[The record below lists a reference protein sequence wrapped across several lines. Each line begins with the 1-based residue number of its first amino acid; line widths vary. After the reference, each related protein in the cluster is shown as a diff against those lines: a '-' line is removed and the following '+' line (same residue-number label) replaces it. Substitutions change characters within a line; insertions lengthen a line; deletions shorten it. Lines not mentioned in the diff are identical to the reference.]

1 MKGLSVL
8 RWQSPLC
15 RRDKK
20 RRSISLLL
28 SITLSLVTSS
38 LVADELK
45 DILSNRKEILFDY
58 EFQSNEL
65 ESSKLSKSWV
75 NPILFQY
82 NRNYSKQFIDRTVK
96 TGSFTIVVD
105 QPIFKSGG
113 IYFAIKYAQ
122 ALKEANEAEIKLK
135 KREMIGSAVKTLFEI
150 KKMKLEHQKLTL
162 LVKNDSIDIRQKRES
177 YNAGLIDSS
186 FLDQAIL
193 KRNQDETKQL
203 ELEISLMKLKESFAL
218 LSDEDPE
225 KLKLPKL
232 KLISSQRYKG
242 ENLELARDSLR
253 VKEKEYNVKMTWAK
267 YLPALSMQGRYTDED
282 PNPFFPSSNLKERYF
297 TYGFKISMPLNI
309 NMLADIESSKVA
321 YLKSESEVIDRKHTI
336 DEEYKL
342 VQRKLEI
349 IDKKI
354 ALAKKDEHLYNRLY
368 RTTKNLAYAGEKTS
382 LDTAMMLNSLKVRRL
397 DQKIYDLEK
406 QIELIELYVKVYNSD
421 TV

>member
-82 NRNYSKQFIDRTVK
+82 NRSYSKQFIDRTVK

-122 ALKEANEAEIKLK
+122 ALKEANQAEIQLK
-135 KREMIGSAVKTLFEI
+135 KREMIGSAIKTLFEI
-150 KKMKLEHQKLTL
+150 KKIKLEYEKLAL
-162 LVKNDSIDIRQKRES
+162 LIKNDNIDISQKRES

-203 ELEISLMKLKESFAL
+203 ELEISLMKLKENFAL
-218 LSDEDPE
+218 LSDEEPE

-242 ENLELARDSLR
+242 ENLELKRDSLKAK
-253 VKEKEYNVKMTWAK
+253 KEEYNTKVTLAK
-267 YLPALSMQGRYTDED
+267 YLPTLSMQGRYTDED

-297 TYGFKISMPLNI
+297 TYGFKISIPLNV

-321 YLKSESEVIDRKHTI
+321 YLKAESEVIDRKYTI

-354 ALAKKDEHLYNRLY
+354 ALAKKDEQLYNRLY

-406 QIELIELYVKVYNSD
+406 QIELIELYVKVYND
-421 TV
+421 KV